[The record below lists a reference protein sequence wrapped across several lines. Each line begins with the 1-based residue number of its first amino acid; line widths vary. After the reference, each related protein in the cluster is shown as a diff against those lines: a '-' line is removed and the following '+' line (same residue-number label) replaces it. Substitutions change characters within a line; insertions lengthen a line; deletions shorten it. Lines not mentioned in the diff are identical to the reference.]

1 MGAQIN
7 LTDTIRFRPIT
18 RRDLTLVMAGLI
30 CLISLFAITWV
41 VTQFI
46 SDWGMA
52 FRPAL
57 WRWFRG
63 DSPYTPERGIAP
75 FANAPWILP
84 ILAPFALLTM
94 RSGHAVVLFVNLAC
108 YVLLMRKLHAT
119 KLAAFAFLLSPPVI
133 TGLIGGQID
142 GMLSLGY
149 ILPPVFGSLVILA
162 KPQIGIGLLVFWAF
176 KAWKKDRVLGVM
188 KIFLPS
194 LILIAVSVW
203 LFPEWIPAMTNL
215 PDIWWNTS
223 LWPQAIPLG
232 VAMLYFAIK
241 RNDSNLAV
249 SSSVFFTPYLAWQGW
264 FAGLIGLVEDGK
276 LMLLVSLSMWVVFL
290 FL

>member
-1 MGAQIN
+1 MS
-7 LTDTIRFRPIT
+7 
-18 RRDLTLVMAGLI
+18 LVMAALI
-30 CLISLFAITWV
+30 CLVSLFAIAWV

-63 DSPYTPERGIAP
+63 DSPYIPERGFAP

-94 RSGHAVVLFVNLAC
+94 RSGHAVILFVNLAC
-108 YVLLMRKLHAT
+108 YILLMKKLRAT
-119 KLAAFAFLLSPPVI
+119 KLAAFAFLLSPSVI

-149 ILPPVFGSLVILA
+149 ILPPMLGALVILA
-162 KPQIGIGLLVFWAF
+162 KPQIGIGLLVYWAF
-176 KAWKKDRVLGVM
+176 KSWRRDGILGVM

-194 LILIAVSVW
+194 AIAIIVSVL
-203 LFPEWIPAMTNL
+203 LFPEWIPAMVDL
-215 PDIWWNTS
+215 PEIWWNTS

-232 VAMLYFAIK
+232 VALLYLAIK
-241 RNDSNLAV
+241 RNDSSLAV

-264 FAGLIGLVEDGK
+264 FAGLIGLVQDGK
-276 LMLLVSLSMWVVFL
+276 LMLLVSVSMWVVFL